1 MNAVIVRLFTKSN
14 GFPAVNYNMD
24 KVNASAA
31 ELLSVRNMDLLKA
44 YSFIRSI
51 DIEHYFGAIASLN
64 TRSHFDQFH
73 AVLSTKG
80 TQMDKQVF
88 LDIAHKWLEAMGY
101 KGQPYL
107 IFLHTD
113 TPNRHIH
120 IVSTDVRLDGSKISD
135 SFDRMRAVTELN
147 RICGVDE
154 SKSFEE
160 DISRLI
166 KYRCSSTDQLETLFK
181 QKGYRFFSHKDN
193 FLVRKY
199 GKTLIRIPTD
209 ALLSRLSA
217 AKADFKRIGEI
228 KSFISS
234 AMLIH
239 NRKPE
244 PIYQLGPGGAWR
256 KIVAYRSDLADFLH
270 SAANL
275 EVVYLFSKRT
285 ITGFILIDHHTAQL
299 FAGEELAD
307 LHYFMGSLKQQSPAL
322 TPSHQR

>member
-1 MNAVIVRLFTKSN
+1 MNTVIVRLFTKSN
-14 GFPAVNYNMD
+14 GFPAVSYNMD

-80 TQMDKQVF
+80 VQMDKQVF
-88 LDIAHKWLEAMGY
+88 LDIAHKWMEAMGY
-101 KGQPYL
+101 KRQPYL

-135 SFDRMRAVTELN
+135 SFDRIRAVTELN

-154 SKSFEE
+154 AKSFQE

-166 KYRCSSTDQLETLFK
+166 KYRCSSTAQLEILFK

-199 GKTLIRIPTD
+199 GKTLIRIPSD
-209 ALLSRLSA
+209 ALLNSLSA

-234 AMLIH
+234 AMFIH

-244 PIYQLGPGGAWR
+244 PIYQLGPGRAWR
-256 KIVAYRSDLADFLH
+256 KIIAYRSDLADFLH

-275 EVVYLFSKRT
+275 EVVYLFSRRT
-285 ITGFILIDHHTAQL
+285 VTGFMLIDHHTAQL
-299 FAGEELAD
+299 FAGEELTD

-322 TPSHQR
+322 TPSHQH

>member
-1 MNAVIVRLFTKSN
+1 MNTVVRLFTKAK
-14 GFPAVNYNMD
+14 GFPAVSYNME
-24 KVNASAA
+24 KVNTGAA
-31 ELLSVRNMDLLKA
+31 ELLSARNMELLKA
-44 YSFIRSI
+44 YSFIRAI
-51 DIEHYFGAIASLN
+51 DIEHYFGAISSLN

-80 TQMDKQVF
+80 SQMDSKVF

-101 KGQPYL
+101 RRQPYM

-113 TPNRHIH
+113 TANRHIH

-135 SFDRMRAVTELN
+135 SFDRMRAITELN

-154 SKSFEE
+154 EKLFKD

-166 KYRCSSTDQLETLFK
+166 KYRCSSTAQLKLLFN

-199 GKTLIRIPTD
+199 GKTLLRIRSD
-209 ALLSRLSA
+209 ALLDRLSA
-217 AKADFKRIGEI
+217 ASPDYKRTREI
-228 KSFISS
+228 QSFISS

-239 NRKPE
+239 NRYPE
-244 PIYQLGPGGAWR
+244 PLYQLGPGGAWK
-256 KIVAYRSDLADFLH
+256 KIIAYRSDLADFLA

-275 EVVYLFSKRT
+275 EVVYLFSNRT
-285 ITGFILIDHHTAQL
+285 VTGFMLIDHQSAQL
-299 FAGEELAD
+299 FAGEALMD
-307 LHYFMGSLKQQSPAL
+307 LQRFIGGVNQEAVSSKPQ
-322 TPSHQR
+322 HQR